1 MKQIIQALNNVM
13 KDVSY
18 VQKSSE
24 NKFHNYKY
32 ASEASLLESLRPSMI
47 KHGLILMPSVGNVSP
62 IDQYGNTMLT
72 VEYTLAHLSGEIWP
86 DKIVAVGCGNDKSS
100 KSGSV
105 GDKGVYKALTG
116 ANKYLL
122 FKLFQIE
129 TGDDPEKDEA
139 APPAQETAQAAKNNT
154 APSGDKKAAETS
166 KPKPKSGPEPIRYA
180 DGFTPS
186 GEDLDKYVDLFISA
200 LSFAS
205 TEKEVRAFWSQETKN
220 RALMAIEINNKEYTK
235 MADACAS
242 RIKTFNEGAN

>member
-1 MKQIIQALNNVM
+1 MKHIIQALNNIM

-18 VQKSSE
+18 VQKSSKNE
-24 NKFHNYKY
+24 FHNYKY
-32 ASEASLLESLRPSMI
+32 ASEASLLESLRPAMI
-47 KHGLILMPSVGNVSP
+47 KHGLTLIPSVGNVSP
-62 IDQYGNTMLT
+62 IDQHGNTMLT
-72 VEYTLAHLSGEIWP
+72 VEYTLAHTSGEIWP
-86 DKIVAVGCGNDKSS
+86 DKIVAVGCGNDRS

-139 APPAQETAQAAKNNT
+139 APPAQDAVQTTKNNT
-154 APSGDKKAAETS
+154 TPSNDKKLAETN
-166 KPKPKSGPEPIRYA
+166 KPKPKSGPQPIKYA

-186 GEDLDKYVDLFISA
+186 GEDVDKYVALFNSA

-205 TEKEVRAFWSQETKN
+205 TEKEVREFWRQEAKN
-220 RALMAIEINNKEYTK
+220 RSLMAINVNNEEYTA
-235 MADACAS
+235 MAETCTN
-242 RIKTFNEGAN
+242 RIAEFNKGAK

>member
-1 MKQIIQALNNVM
+1 MKHIIQALNAIM

-24 NKFHNYKY
+24 NKFHGYKY
-32 ASEASLLESLRPSMI
+32 ASEASLLESLRPAMI
-47 KHGLILMPSVGNVSP
+47 QHGLILIPSVGNVSP

-72 VEYTLAHLSGEIWP
+72 VEYTLAHVSGEIWP
-86 DKIVAVGCGNDKSS
+86 DKITAVGCGNDKS

-139 APPAQETAQAAKNNT
+139 APPVQNTQNNAALLGSKKTSET
-154 APSGDKKAAETS
+154 P
-166 KPKPKSGPEPIRYA
+166 KPKPKSGPEPIVYE
-180 DGFTPS
+180 DKFVPT
-186 GEDLDKYVDLFISA
+186 GEDVDKYVNVFIAALLSA
-200 LSFAS
+200 T
-205 TEKEVRAFWSQETKN
+205 TEKEVREFWKQNAVN
-220 RALMAIEINNKEYTK
+220 RAK
-235 MADACAS
+235 MALQPNDEEYIHMVEAFAS
-242 RIKTFNEGAN
+242 RIAELKDQ